1 MREKG
6 MVYLVGAGPGDPGLI
21 TYKGLQCIREAEVVV
36 YDRLMD
42 RRLLDEAPADAEL
55 VDLGKVKGSAQ
66 QVQDEINRVIVE
78 KAFEGKRV
86 VRLKG
91 GDPFVFG
98 RGGEE
103 AEVMAEA
110 GVPFEVVPGI
120 SSSIAVPAYA
130 GIPLTHRKVS
140 SSFTVVSGNEDPTKE
155 ESSIDWKNLAE
166 GNGTLVVLMGWA
178 TLPGI
183 VEALKKHG
191 MSPSTPA
198 ALIQWGTEP
207 HQKTVVGCLDDILDK
222 GLQASL
228 TSPVVSVFGQVV
240 NLRERIGWY
249 DSKPLFGKRVL
260 VPRAREQAS
269 VFSRLLTREGA
280 EPVEVPTIAI
290 QAIGDHARLD
300 PVLTSLSRY
309 EWVVFASVNGVELT
323 FQRLEELG
331 LDARAFG
338 GARVCAIGP
347 ATATALKERG
357 IKADLTPR
365 ESVSESVV
373 EGLAETGVEGKSVL
387 LLRAEVGRDVLPQG
401 LAQRGALV
409 EEVAVYRTVAPE
421 ESRERVQKLMAE
433 EIIDAVAFTSSST
446 VRNLVELLGGDIS
459 PLKGTAVACIGPI
472 TAETAKEVGLT
483 VDVVAGESTIPGLV
497 EALTR
502 HFSPA

>member
-1 MREKG
+1 

-21 TYKGLQCIREAEVVV
+21 TFKGLQCIREAEVVV

-42 RRLLDEAPADAEL
+42 RRLLNEAPADAEL

-78 KAFEGKRV
+78 KALEGKRV

-103 AEVMAEA
+103 AEVLAEA

-120 SSSIAVPAYA
+120 SSAIAVPAYA

-140 SSFTVVSGNEDPTKE
+140 SSFTVVSGSEDSMKE
-155 ESSIDWKNLAE
+155 ESSIDWKNLAV
-166 GNGTLVVLMGWA
+166 GTGTLVVLMGWG
-178 TLPGI
+178 TLAGI
-183 VEALKKHG
+183 VDALKGNG

-207 HQKTVVGCLDDILDK
+207 YQKTVVGCLQDILER
-222 GLQASL
+222 GLEASL
-228 TSPVVSVFGQVV
+228 TSPVVAVFGQVV
-240 NLRERIGWY
+240 DLRERIGWY

-280 EPVEVPTIAI
+280 EPVEVPTIEI
-290 QAIGDHARLD
+290 QPVVDHARLD
-300 PVLTSLSRY
+300 HVLTSLSRY
-309 EWVVFASVNGVELT
+309 DWVVFASVNGVEIT
-323 FQRLEELG
+323 FQRLEQLG

-338 GARVCAIGP
+338 GAKVCAIGP
-347 ATATALKERG
+347 ATATTLRERG
-357 IKADLTPR
+357 ITADLTPR

-373 EGLAETGVEGKSVL
+373 EGLAETGVEGKSIL

-401 LAQRGALV
+401 LTRRGALV
-409 EEVAVYRTVAPE
+409 EEVPVYRTVVPE
-421 ESRERVQKLMAE
+421 ESRERVRKLVAE
-433 EIIDAVAFTSSST
+433 EIVDAVAFTSSST
-446 VRNLVELLGGDIS
+446 VRNLVELLGGDVVSLNGI
-459 PLKGTAVACIGPI
+459 AVACIGPT
-472 TAETAKEVGLT
+472 TAETAREVGLT
-483 VDVVAGESTIPGLV
+483 VDAVAQESTIPGLV
-497 EALTR
+497 EALER
-502 HFSPA
+502 HFSATQEM